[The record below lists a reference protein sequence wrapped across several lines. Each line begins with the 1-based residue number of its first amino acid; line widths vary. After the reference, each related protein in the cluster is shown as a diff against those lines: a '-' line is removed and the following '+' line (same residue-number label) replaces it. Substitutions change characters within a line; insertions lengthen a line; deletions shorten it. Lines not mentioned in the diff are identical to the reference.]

1 MITGSLLILASGG
14 FLSGMLAGLLGI
26 GGGFVVVSILV
37 SMGYTPVQ
45 AIATSSLV
53 IVISSV
59 SGSWQNWRM
68 GYLDYKRV
76 IYLGFPALITA
87 QIGVYWANRM
97 PPYLLLVIFGVFLI
111 ASVCLVDFRKRLIA
125 QQKNSKPSKL
135 NPIVS
140 RIGTGG
146 ITGIL
151 TGLLGVGGGAVLVP
165 LQMLLL
171 GEPIKLAIQ
180 TSLGVIVATAVSA
193 CAGHASE
200 GNILFIQGL
209 LLGVGG
215 FLGAQISTRFLPK
228 LPDSLVYRLFRGF
241 LATMSIYMF
250 WQAWKIYQAF

>member
-37 SMGYTPVQ
+37 SLGYTPVQ

-53 IVISSV
+53 IVISSI
-59 SGSWQNWRM
+59 SGSMQNWRM

-76 IYLGFPALITA
+76 IYLGLPALVTA
-87 QIGVYWANRM
+87 QIGVYWANRI
-97 PPYLLLVIFGVFLI
+97 PPYLLLVTFGFFLI
-111 ASVCLVDFRKRLIA
+111 ASICLVDFRKRLIA
-125 QQKNSKPSKL
+125 REENSKLLKF

-151 TGLLGVGGGAVLVP
+151 TGLLGVGGGAILVP

-228 LPDSLVYRLFRGF
+228 LPDSLVCRLFRGF